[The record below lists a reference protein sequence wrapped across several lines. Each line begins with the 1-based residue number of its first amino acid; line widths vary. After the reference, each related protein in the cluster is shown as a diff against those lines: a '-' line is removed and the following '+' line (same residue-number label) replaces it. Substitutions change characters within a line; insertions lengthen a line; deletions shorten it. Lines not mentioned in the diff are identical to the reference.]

1 MTIRVLTAAAV
12 LMTALLGVG
21 GTLAAP
27 SAGGSGG
34 AAAALGNYFTAA
46 ALSAG
51 SGARNEEI
59 RQRRV
64 AAALSPLVIQSIVRQ
79 PRQIPAIMAGFTDIT
94 VFRNLIGIELH
105 LSAQSNKEFLS
116 VHNCGVLL

>member
-59 RQRRV
+59 RQR
-64 AAALSPLVIQSIVRQ
+64 PLVKSCVMVQA
-79 PRQIPAIMAGFTDIT
+79 IPIWPA
-94 VFRNLIGIELH
+94 
-105 LSAQSNKEFLS
+105 
-116 VHNCGVLL
+116 